1 MNTELLK
8 RLVEAHGIAGRE
20 DNIREIVIEE
30 MRPLVD
36 ELRVDHMGNVIGRKR
51 GDEQTRLVVMAHM
64 DEIGFLVSHIDK
76 NGFLKVLPVGGWD
89 ARTMMAKRV
98 VVHGREDLPGLFG
111 IPKPTHVLTDEERKK
126 SLEIK
131 DYYID
136 LGLPA
141 DKVNE
146 LVEVGDWVTM
156 SQTMQAVG
164 DMFSCKAMDDRVGVY
179 VMFEALRKARRT
191 SADIYA
197 IATVQEEVGLRGA
210 ASSAFDVSPTLGLA
224 LDVTLAMDTPGVGEH
239 EQVTRM
245 GQGTAVKIMD
255 SSAISDPKLV
265 QFTRRLAGKRNIRH
279 QLEILPRGGT
289 DAGGIQRS
297 GRGAP
302 VITISIPTRYIHS
315 VVEAV
320 HKDDLQSSVDLVAAF
335 LEEAHTFDQ
344 NGKQV
349 NGETRKAA
357 AEATKQNGKRATA
370 SRRRTRRV

>member
-1 MNTELLK
+1 MNTDLLRK
-8 RLVEAHGIAGRE
+8 LVEAHGIAGRE
-20 DNIREIVIEE
+20 DRVREIVMDE

-36 ELRVDHMGNVIGRKR
+36 EMRVDHMGNVIGRKR
-51 GDEQTRLVVMAHM
+51 GDEQTRLVIMAHM

-98 VVHGREDLPGLFG
+98 VVHGREDLPGLIG
-111 IPKPTHVLTDEERKK
+111 IPKPPHVLTEEERKRT
-126 SLEIK
+126 LEIK

-136 LGLPA
+136 VGLPA

-156 SQTMQAVG
+156 SQRMEQVG
-164 DMFSCKAMDDRVGVY
+164 DMYSCKAVDDRVGVY
-179 VMFEALRKARRT
+179 VMLEALRQARETR
-191 SADIYA
+191 ADIYA

-210 ASSAFDVSPTLGLA
+210 ASSAFDVNPTLGLA

-239 EQVTRM
+239 EQVTKMRE
-245 GQGTAVKIMD
+245 GTAIKIMD
-255 SSAISDPKLV
+255 SSAISDPRLV
-265 QFTRRLAGKRNIRH
+265 QFTRRLAGERNIKH

-320 HKDDLQSSVDLVAAF
+320 HRDDLQASVDLVAAF
-335 LEEAHTFDQ
+335 IEEAHTFGSGTPGARGD
-344 NGKQV
+344 GAAAPRKSTRA
-349 NGETRKAA
+349 GGGATRK
-357 AEATKQNGKRATA
+357 RAA
-370 SRRRTRRV
+370 SRRG